1 MFRQLELTKEN
12 KRLLIKFAVSLLVT
26 VLLTVMLCTLSAFAE
41 QGTADS
47 GAEQAVST
55 AEAQQSATG
64 ETQHNPGDYLDTDPT
79 YVNKDAGSS
88 VIQELIGVDASQPL
102 EIIILLTLIAL
113 APSMLIMMTCFTRI
127 VIVLGFLRTAMQ
139 TQSTPPNMVITG
151 MALFLTFFIMAPVFS
166 EINEVA
172 YQPYVSEELTTEEAL
187 DAASVPLKKF
197 MLKQTSQDD
206 LQFFL
211 DLSKTEE
218 PEGGYTDEYL
228 QNDLSLTVIVP
239 SFMISELKR
248 AFQMGFLIF
257 LPFLVIDLVVG
268 STLMSMG
275 MMMLPPAMISMPF
288 KILVFVLADGW
299 NLLIGSVVASH
310 NFNGSGNVDYALNRS
325 FCGGMYENVY
335 LHIFNNTRRLIASCD
350 EQGLTDYAGMM
361 RVVQA
366 YAVQMLTDVY
376 GPVAYT
382 SCIEDPTN
390 GASFSYDTQQSIYNS
405 IFELLDKAL
414 QDFQSPKSTLEER
427 QSFDYWCNG
436 DLDMWIQVANQLKL
450 RAALRIVKAD
460 PTLAKQK
467 AEEAAKG
474 AILKQDVLIN
484 KSLSNEQTR
493 MFEWGDS
500 GMNANLTTIL
510 EGFQDPRLPLIM
522 TNPKR

>member
-47 GAEQAVST
+47 GAVQAVST

-64 ETQHNPGDYLDTDPT
+64 EAQHNPGDYLDTDPT

-299 NLLIGSVVASH
+299 NLLIGSVV
-310 NFNGSGNVDYALNRS
+310 
-325 FCGGMYENVY
+325 E
-335 LHIFNNTRRLIASCD
+335 
-350 EQGLTDYAGMM
+350 
-361 RVVQA
+361 
-366 YAVQMLTDVY
+366 
-376 GPVAYT
+376 
-382 SCIEDPTN
+382 
-390 GASFSYDTQQSIYNS
+390 SY
-405 IFELLDKAL
+405 
-414 QDFQSPKSTLEER
+414 
-427 QSFDYWCNG
+427 
-436 DLDMWIQVANQLKL
+436 
-450 RAALRIVKAD
+450 
-460 PTLAKQK
+460 
-467 AEEAAKG
+467 
-474 AILKQDVLIN
+474 
-484 KSLSNEQTR
+484 
-493 MFEWGDS
+493 
-500 GMNANLTTIL
+500 NL
-510 EGFQDPRLPLIM
+510 
-522 TNPKR
+522 

>member
-47 GAEQAVST
+47 GAAQAVST

-275 MMMLPPAMISMPF
+275 MMMLPPTTISLPF
-288 KILVFVLADGW
+288 KILLFVLADGW
-299 NLLIGSVVASH
+299 NLVIG
-310 NFNGSGNVDYALNRS
+310 
-325 FCGGMYENVY
+325 
-335 LHIFNNTRRLIASCD
+335 
-350 EQGLTDYAGMM
+350 GL
-361 RVVQA
+361 
-366 YAVQMLTDVY
+366 
-376 GPVAYT
+376 
-382 SCIEDPTN
+382 
-390 GASFSYDTQQSIYNS
+390 
-405 IFELLDKAL
+405 
-414 QDFQSPKSTLEER
+414 
-427 QSFDYWCNG
+427 
-436 DLDMWIQVANQLKL
+436 
-450 RAALRIVKAD
+450 VK
-460 PTLAKQK
+460 T
-467 AEEAAKG
+467 
-474 AILKQDVLIN
+474 
-484 KSLSNEQTR
+484 
-493 MFEWGDS
+493 FY
-500 GMNANLTTIL
+500 
-510 EGFQDPRLPLIM
+510 
-522 TNPKR
+522 

>member
-47 GAEQAVST
+47 SAAQAVST

-299 NLLIGSVVASH
+299 NLLIGSVVAS
-310 NFNGSGNVDYALNRS
+310 
-325 FCGGMYENVY
+325 
-335 LHIFNNTRRLIASCD
+335 
-350 EQGLTDYAGMM
+350 
-361 RVVQA
+361 
-366 YAVQMLTDVY
+366 
-376 GPVAYT
+376 
-382 SCIEDPTN
+382 
-390 GASFSYDTQQSIYNS
+390 YN
-405 IFELLDKAL
+405 L
-414 QDFQSPKSTLEER
+414 
-427 QSFDYWCNG
+427 
-436 DLDMWIQVANQLKL
+436 
-450 RAALRIVKAD
+450 
-460 PTLAKQK
+460 
-467 AEEAAKG
+467 
-474 AILKQDVLIN
+474 
-484 KSLSNEQTR
+484 
-493 MFEWGDS
+493 
-500 GMNANLTTIL
+500 
-510 EGFQDPRLPLIM
+510 
-522 TNPKR
+522 

>member
-47 GAEQAVST
+47 GAVQAVST

-64 ETQHNPGDYLDTDPT
+64 EAQHNPGDYLDTDPT

-127 VIVLGFLRTAMQ
+127 VIGLGFLRTAMQ

-299 NLLIGSVVASH
+299 NLLIGSVVAS
-310 NFNGSGNVDYALNRS
+310 
-325 FCGGMYENVY
+325 
-335 LHIFNNTRRLIASCD
+335 
-350 EQGLTDYAGMM
+350 
-361 RVVQA
+361 
-366 YAVQMLTDVY
+366 
-376 GPVAYT
+376 
-382 SCIEDPTN
+382 
-390 GASFSYDTQQSIYNS
+390 YN
-405 IFELLDKAL
+405 L
-414 QDFQSPKSTLEER
+414 
-427 QSFDYWCNG
+427 
-436 DLDMWIQVANQLKL
+436 
-450 RAALRIVKAD
+450 
-460 PTLAKQK
+460 
-467 AEEAAKG
+467 
-474 AILKQDVLIN
+474 
-484 KSLSNEQTR
+484 
-493 MFEWGDS
+493 
-500 GMNANLTTIL
+500 
-510 EGFQDPRLPLIM
+510 
-522 TNPKR
+522 

>member
-47 GAEQAVST
+47 GAVQAVST

-64 ETQHNPGDYLDTDPT
+64 EAQHNPGDYLDTDPT

-211 DLSKTEE
+211 DFSKTEE

-299 NLLIGSVVASH
+299 NLLIGSVVAS
-310 NFNGSGNVDYALNRS
+310 
-325 FCGGMYENVY
+325 
-335 LHIFNNTRRLIASCD
+335 
-350 EQGLTDYAGMM
+350 
-361 RVVQA
+361 
-366 YAVQMLTDVY
+366 
-376 GPVAYT
+376 
-382 SCIEDPTN
+382 
-390 GASFSYDTQQSIYNS
+390 YN
-405 IFELLDKAL
+405 L
-414 QDFQSPKSTLEER
+414 
-427 QSFDYWCNG
+427 
-436 DLDMWIQVANQLKL
+436 
-450 RAALRIVKAD
+450 
-460 PTLAKQK
+460 
-467 AEEAAKG
+467 
-474 AILKQDVLIN
+474 
-484 KSLSNEQTR
+484 
-493 MFEWGDS
+493 
-500 GMNANLTTIL
+500 
-510 EGFQDPRLPLIM
+510 
-522 TNPKR
+522 

>member
-47 GAEQAVST
+47 GAAQAVST

-64 ETQHNPGDYLDTDPT
+64 EAQHNPGDYLDTDPT

-211 DLSKTEE
+211 DLSNTEE

-299 NLLIGSVVASH
+299 NLLIGSVVAS
-310 NFNGSGNVDYALNRS
+310 
-325 FCGGMYENVY
+325 
-335 LHIFNNTRRLIASCD
+335 
-350 EQGLTDYAGMM
+350 
-361 RVVQA
+361 
-366 YAVQMLTDVY
+366 
-376 GPVAYT
+376 
-382 SCIEDPTN
+382 
-390 GASFSYDTQQSIYNS
+390 YN
-405 IFELLDKAL
+405 L
-414 QDFQSPKSTLEER
+414 
-427 QSFDYWCNG
+427 
-436 DLDMWIQVANQLKL
+436 
-450 RAALRIVKAD
+450 
-460 PTLAKQK
+460 
-467 AEEAAKG
+467 
-474 AILKQDVLIN
+474 
-484 KSLSNEQTR
+484 
-493 MFEWGDS
+493 
-500 GMNANLTTIL
+500 
-510 EGFQDPRLPLIM
+510 
-522 TNPKR
+522 

>member
-1 MFRQLELTKEN
+1 VFRQLELTKEN

-47 GAEQAVST
+47 GAAQAVST

-64 ETQHNPGDYLDTDPT
+64 EAQHKPGDYLDTDPT

-299 NLLIGSVVASH
+299 NLLIGSVVAS
-310 NFNGSGNVDYALNRS
+310 
-325 FCGGMYENVY
+325 
-335 LHIFNNTRRLIASCD
+335 
-350 EQGLTDYAGMM
+350 
-361 RVVQA
+361 
-366 YAVQMLTDVY
+366 
-376 GPVAYT
+376 
-382 SCIEDPTN
+382 
-390 GASFSYDTQQSIYNS
+390 YN
-405 IFELLDKAL
+405 L
-414 QDFQSPKSTLEER
+414 
-427 QSFDYWCNG
+427 
-436 DLDMWIQVANQLKL
+436 
-450 RAALRIVKAD
+450 
-460 PTLAKQK
+460 
-467 AEEAAKG
+467 
-474 AILKQDVLIN
+474 
-484 KSLSNEQTR
+484 
-493 MFEWGDS
+493 
-500 GMNANLTTIL
+500 
-510 EGFQDPRLPLIM
+510 
-522 TNPKR
+522 

>member
-12 KRLLIKFAVSLLVT
+12 KRLLIRFAVSLLVT

-47 GAEQAVST
+47 GAVQAVST

-299 NLLIGSVVASH
+299 NLLIGSVVAS
-310 NFNGSGNVDYALNRS
+310 
-325 FCGGMYENVY
+325 
-335 LHIFNNTRRLIASCD
+335 
-350 EQGLTDYAGMM
+350 
-361 RVVQA
+361 
-366 YAVQMLTDVY
+366 
-376 GPVAYT
+376 
-382 SCIEDPTN
+382 
-390 GASFSYDTQQSIYNS
+390 YN
-405 IFELLDKAL
+405 L
-414 QDFQSPKSTLEER
+414 
-427 QSFDYWCNG
+427 
-436 DLDMWIQVANQLKL
+436 
-450 RAALRIVKAD
+450 
-460 PTLAKQK
+460 
-467 AEEAAKG
+467 
-474 AILKQDVLIN
+474 
-484 KSLSNEQTR
+484 
-493 MFEWGDS
+493 
-500 GMNANLTTIL
+500 
-510 EGFQDPRLPLIM
+510 
-522 TNPKR
+522 

>member
-47 GAEQAVST
+47 GAAQAVST

-102 EIIILLTLIAL
+102 EIIILVTLIAL

-299 NLLIGSVVASH
+299 NLLIGSVVAS
-310 NFNGSGNVDYALNRS
+310 
-325 FCGGMYENVY
+325 
-335 LHIFNNTRRLIASCD
+335 
-350 EQGLTDYAGMM
+350 
-361 RVVQA
+361 
-366 YAVQMLTDVY
+366 
-376 GPVAYT
+376 
-382 SCIEDPTN
+382 
-390 GASFSYDTQQSIYNS
+390 YN
-405 IFELLDKAL
+405 L
-414 QDFQSPKSTLEER
+414 
-427 QSFDYWCNG
+427 
-436 DLDMWIQVANQLKL
+436 
-450 RAALRIVKAD
+450 
-460 PTLAKQK
+460 
-467 AEEAAKG
+467 
-474 AILKQDVLIN
+474 
-484 KSLSNEQTR
+484 
-493 MFEWGDS
+493 
-500 GMNANLTTIL
+500 
-510 EGFQDPRLPLIM
+510 
-522 TNPKR
+522 

>member
-26 VLLTVMLCTLSAFAE
+26 VLPTVMLCTLSAFAE

-47 GAEQAVST
+47 GAVRAVST

-299 NLLIGSVVASH
+299 NLLIGSVVAS
-310 NFNGSGNVDYALNRS
+310 
-325 FCGGMYENVY
+325 
-335 LHIFNNTRRLIASCD
+335 
-350 EQGLTDYAGMM
+350 
-361 RVVQA
+361 
-366 YAVQMLTDVY
+366 
-376 GPVAYT
+376 
-382 SCIEDPTN
+382 
-390 GASFSYDTQQSIYNS
+390 YN
-405 IFELLDKAL
+405 L
-414 QDFQSPKSTLEER
+414 
-427 QSFDYWCNG
+427 
-436 DLDMWIQVANQLKL
+436 
-450 RAALRIVKAD
+450 
-460 PTLAKQK
+460 
-467 AEEAAKG
+467 
-474 AILKQDVLIN
+474 
-484 KSLSNEQTR
+484 
-493 MFEWGDS
+493 
-500 GMNANLTTIL
+500 
-510 EGFQDPRLPLIM
+510 
-522 TNPKR
+522 

>member
-47 GAEQAVST
+47 GAAQAVST

-64 ETQHNPGDYLDTDPT
+64 EAQHKPGDYLDTDPT

-275 MMMLPPAMISMPF
+275 LMMLPPAMISMPF

-299 NLLIGSVVASH
+299 NLLIGSVVAS
-310 NFNGSGNVDYALNRS
+310 
-325 FCGGMYENVY
+325 
-335 LHIFNNTRRLIASCD
+335 
-350 EQGLTDYAGMM
+350 
-361 RVVQA
+361 
-366 YAVQMLTDVY
+366 
-376 GPVAYT
+376 
-382 SCIEDPTN
+382 
-390 GASFSYDTQQSIYNS
+390 YN
-405 IFELLDKAL
+405 L
-414 QDFQSPKSTLEER
+414 
-427 QSFDYWCNG
+427 
-436 DLDMWIQVANQLKL
+436 
-450 RAALRIVKAD
+450 
-460 PTLAKQK
+460 
-467 AEEAAKG
+467 
-474 AILKQDVLIN
+474 
-484 KSLSNEQTR
+484 
-493 MFEWGDS
+493 
-500 GMNANLTTIL
+500 
-510 EGFQDPRLPLIM
+510 
-522 TNPKR
+522 

>member
-47 GAEQAVST
+47 GAAQAVST

-64 ETQHNPGDYLDTDPT
+64 ETQHNPGDYLDTGPT

-299 NLLIGSVVASH
+299 NLLIGSVVAS
-310 NFNGSGNVDYALNRS
+310 
-325 FCGGMYENVY
+325 
-335 LHIFNNTRRLIASCD
+335 
-350 EQGLTDYAGMM
+350 
-361 RVVQA
+361 
-366 YAVQMLTDVY
+366 
-376 GPVAYT
+376 
-382 SCIEDPTN
+382 
-390 GASFSYDTQQSIYNS
+390 YN
-405 IFELLDKAL
+405 L
-414 QDFQSPKSTLEER
+414 
-427 QSFDYWCNG
+427 
-436 DLDMWIQVANQLKL
+436 
-450 RAALRIVKAD
+450 
-460 PTLAKQK
+460 
-467 AEEAAKG
+467 
-474 AILKQDVLIN
+474 
-484 KSLSNEQTR
+484 
-493 MFEWGDS
+493 
-500 GMNANLTTIL
+500 
-510 EGFQDPRLPLIM
+510 
-522 TNPKR
+522 

>member
-47 GAEQAVST
+47 GAAQAVST

-113 APSMLIMMTCFTRI
+113 APSMLIMMTSFTRI

-299 NLLIGSVVASH
+299 NLLIGSVVAS
-310 NFNGSGNVDYALNRS
+310 
-325 FCGGMYENVY
+325 
-335 LHIFNNTRRLIASCD
+335 
-350 EQGLTDYAGMM
+350 
-361 RVVQA
+361 
-366 YAVQMLTDVY
+366 
-376 GPVAYT
+376 
-382 SCIEDPTN
+382 
-390 GASFSYDTQQSIYNS
+390 YN
-405 IFELLDKAL
+405 L
-414 QDFQSPKSTLEER
+414 
-427 QSFDYWCNG
+427 
-436 DLDMWIQVANQLKL
+436 
-450 RAALRIVKAD
+450 
-460 PTLAKQK
+460 
-467 AEEAAKG
+467 
-474 AILKQDVLIN
+474 
-484 KSLSNEQTR
+484 
-493 MFEWGDS
+493 
-500 GMNANLTTIL
+500 
-510 EGFQDPRLPLIM
+510 
-522 TNPKR
+522 